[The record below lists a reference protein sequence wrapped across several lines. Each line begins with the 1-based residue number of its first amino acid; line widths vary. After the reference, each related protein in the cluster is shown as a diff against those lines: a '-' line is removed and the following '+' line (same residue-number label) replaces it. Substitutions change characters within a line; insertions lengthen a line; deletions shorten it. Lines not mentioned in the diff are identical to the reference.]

1 MSISDI
7 LKKSFFEG
15 YASSGLSVKSIVVCM
30 VITVLIAAYIFIL
43 YRLINRSS
51 FYNKNF
57 NIALPAL
64 AIITV
69 AIILTIQSSIVISLG
84 MVGALSIV
92 RFRTAI
98 KDPMDL
104 VFLFWSISVGIVCGA
119 GFSIIAV
126 IASAVLTI
134 GILLA
139 DWLPIAKAPQIL
151 LVNSS
156 VYENEGNIMEIVQ
169 KYCSLHK
176 VQARNLTKD
185 HLDMAIEVRVKEE
198 AALVTELMALE
209 HIVSASLI
217 AHDGEV
223 TF

>member
-1 MSISDI
+1 MSITDI
-7 LKKSFFEG
+7 LQKSFFEG
-15 YASSGLSVKSIVVCM
+15 YASSGLSVKTIIVCM

-43 YRLINRSS
+43 YRMVNRSS

-64 AIITV
+64 AIITA

-84 MVGALSIV
+84 LVGALSIV

-98 KDPMDL
+98 TEPMDR

-126 IASAVLTI
+126 IASVVLTA
-134 GILLA
+134 GILIA
-139 DWLPIAKAPQIL
+139 GWLPVAKAPQIL

-156 VYENEGNIMEIVQ
+156 VYGNEGKIMEIV
-169 KYCSLHK
+169 KKHCSLHK

-185 HLDMAIEVRVKEE
+185 HLDLAVEVRVKEE
-198 AALVTELMALE
+198 AALVTELMGLE

-217 AHDGEV
+217 SHDGEV

>member
-1 MSISDI
+1 MSIEDI
-7 LKKSFFEG
+7 LKDSIVEG
-15 YASSGLSVKSIVVCM
+15 YASSTLSVKSIIVCM
-30 VITVLIAAYIFIL
+30 VITFLISIYIFIL
-43 YRLINRSS
+43 YRVINRQA

-57 NIALPAL
+57 NISLPAM
-64 AIITV
+64 AIITA
-69 AIILTIQSSIVISLG
+69 AIILTIQSSIIISLG

-98 KDPMDL
+98 KAPMDL

-119 GFSIIAV
+119 GFAIIAV
-126 IASAVLTI
+126 IASAVLTC

-139 DWLPIAKAPQIL
+139 DYLPIAKAPQIL
-151 LVNSS
+151 LINSES
-156 VYENEGNIMEIVQ
+156 FENEKEIMEIVK

-176 VQARNLTKD
+176 VKARNLTID

-198 AALVTELMALE
+198 AALVTELMKTE
-209 HIVSASLI
+209 NVVSASLV